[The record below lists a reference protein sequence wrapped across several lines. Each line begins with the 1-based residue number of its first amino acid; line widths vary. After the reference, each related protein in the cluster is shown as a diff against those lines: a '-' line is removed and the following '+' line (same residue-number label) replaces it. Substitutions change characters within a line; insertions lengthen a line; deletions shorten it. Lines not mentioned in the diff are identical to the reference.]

1 MDDPFDLQRF
11 VSAQDAHGTYD
22 GALRELRR
30 GHKETHWMWFVFPQI
45 SGLGHSATAKHFE
58 LSGLPEAEAYVAHP
72 VLGPR
77 LLDSARALLRLEGDD
92 AAQILGPV
100 DASKLRSSMTLFM
113 KAVPEE
119 PAFGEVLQKYFDGV
133 PDERTTSRL

>member
-1 MDDPFDLQRF
+1 
-11 VSAQDAHGTYD
+11 
-22 GALRELRR
+22 
-30 GHKETHWMWFVFPQI
+30 
-45 SGLGHSATAKHFE
+45 
-58 LSGLPEAEAYVAHP
+58 